1 MGPTA
6 VVRAPPLYPQV
17 LKEGVL
23 DDIAKGSGASLKSA
37 GPAADRSAP
46 LIAPDVE
53 VKPSPMADLR
63 KELAAVEASPAL
75 KHASADRSAP
85 IIDGSVK
92 VKPSPMPDLVEEIQ
106 KSPRSLNPR
115 V

>member
-1 MGPTA
+1 MKA
-6 VVRAPPLYPQV
+6 VGVLSFRHGESRGLRLALAPPRCVY
-17 LKEGVL
+17 G
-23 DDIAKGSGASLKSA
+23 
-37 GPAADRSAP
+37 
-46 LIAPDVE
+46 E
-53 VKPSPMADLR
+53 VYLTLPHL
-63 KELAAVEASPAL
+63 E
-75 KHASADRSAP
+75 ASADRSAP